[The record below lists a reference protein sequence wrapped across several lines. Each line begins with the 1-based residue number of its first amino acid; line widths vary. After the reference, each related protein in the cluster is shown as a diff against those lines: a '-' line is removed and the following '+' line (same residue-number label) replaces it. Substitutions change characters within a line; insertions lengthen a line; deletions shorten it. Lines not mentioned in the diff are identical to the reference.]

1 MTQEE
6 PSDGAVRCVRVQAI
20 LTVLTATERS
30 ETEETSK
37 PRGPRTVA
45 RSAEGQNVLNRPVAA
60 R

>member
-6 PSDGAVRCVRVQAI
+6 PSDGAVRFVRAI

-30 ETEETSK
+30 ETEETSS
-37 PRGPRTVA
+37 RGGLGPSRD
-45 RSAEGQNVLNRPVAA
+45 RPKAKTFC